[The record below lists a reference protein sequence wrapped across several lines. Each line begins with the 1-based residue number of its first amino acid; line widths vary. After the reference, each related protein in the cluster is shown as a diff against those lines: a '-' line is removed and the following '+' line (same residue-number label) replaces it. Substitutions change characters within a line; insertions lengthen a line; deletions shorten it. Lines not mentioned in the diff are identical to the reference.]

1 MDFNKSK
8 GFSSVKNIPNN
19 LLLSSNNRV
28 KPLKESN
35 KNLLTTEKVK
45 SINIKGLK
53 QKSITIKNNMVV
65 SELKS
70 LFKKLFE
77 VDLVVFTTS
86 GNIAGDN
93 RKLKA
98 LSDTIIKSDLSIRF
112 KEFDQEYLISEIK
125 NKLGISINF
134 KK

>member
-1 MDFNKSK
+1 
-8 GFSSVKNIPNN
+8 
-19 LLLSSNNRV
+19 
-28 KPLKESN
+28 
-35 KNLLTTEKVK
+35 
-45 SINIKGLK
+45 
-53 QKSITIKNNMVV
+53 MVV

-125 NKLGISINF
+125 NKLGVSINF